1 MWQATEGWRPYRR
14 RKTLELGI
22 TPLIDIV
29 FLLLL
34 FFMLTSRFVLQEG
47 IEVQLPETDKTHS
60 VASQELKII
69 YIKADGSL
77 FFMGQSRTFNEMDQ
91 YLASQSDQ
99 FLGSSFEILSDRK
112 APIQTMVSL
121 LEMLRERGAG
131 KVTIGTVQATPSSK
145 NR

>member
-1 MWQATEGWRPYRR
+1 MRQATETWRPYRR
-14 RKTLELGI
+14 RKPLELGI

-47 IEVQLPETDKTHS
+47 IEVQLPETDKSHS
-60 VASQELKII
+60 VSSREMNII
-69 YIKADGSL
+69 YINTDGSL
-77 FFMGQSRTFNEMDQ
+77 FFLGERRTFDQMDKF
-91 YLASQSDQ
+91 LVGRSDQ
-99 FLGSSFEILSDRK
+99 FAGSSFEILSDRR

-131 KVTIGTVQATPSSK
+131 KVTIGTVQALPSPED
-145 NR
+145 R